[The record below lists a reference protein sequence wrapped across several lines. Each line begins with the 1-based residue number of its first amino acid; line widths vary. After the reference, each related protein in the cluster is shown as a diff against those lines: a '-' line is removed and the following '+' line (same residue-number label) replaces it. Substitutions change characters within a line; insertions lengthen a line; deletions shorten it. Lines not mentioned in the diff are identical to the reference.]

1 MAEKPG
7 KASTIGKNE
16 NFADWRKEVME
27 FKNTLYEKS
36 EGIATIT
43 INRPQALN
51 ALNEETIREIMA
63 RLGDATEDENIK
75 AIVIT
80 GAGDRAFSAG
90 ADLNMMKNVN
100 PVKAVELSRLGQ
112 QLCDQ
117 IEALGKPVIAAING
131 YALGGGLELA
141 MACDLRVAS
150 ENAQLGQPEI
160 NVGLIPGWGGTQ
172 RLPRYV
178 GKGRAKEMIFTGK
191 RIDAKI
197 AERLGLINMVVPADQ
212 LKSKVRE
219 LALELTAKPPIAI
232 KLSKALI
239 NNSIETLPEAGLWQ
253 EAEAFGIVASTED
266 FKEGVSAF
274 LEKRKPQFKGK

>member
-1 MAEKPG
+1 
-7 KASTIGKNE
+7 
-16 NFADWRKEVME
+16 ME

-51 ALNEETIREIMA
+51 ALNAETLKEISA
-63 RLGDATEDENIK
+63 RLEDAENDANIK
-75 AIVIT
+75 IILIT

-90 ADLNMMKNVN
+90 ADLNMMKNVS

-112 QLCDQ
+112 QLCNQ
-117 IEALGKPVIAAING
+117 VESLGKPVIAAING

-141 MACDLRVAS
+141 MACDLRIAS

-172 RLPRYV
+172 RLPRFV
-178 GKGRAKEMIFTGK
+178 GKGVAKEMIYTGK
-191 RIDAKI
+191 RIDAKT
-197 AERLGLINMVVPADQ
+197 AERLGLVNAVVPADQ

-219 LALELTAKPPIAI
+219 IALELADKPPIAI

-239 NNSIETLPEAGLWQ
+239 NDSTETRPEAGLWQ

-274 LEKRKPQFKGK
+274 LEKRKPHFKGK